1 MKVVTFLAA
10 AAAALVATFGA
21 AAQAN
26 AASVTVLH
34 GVPGLTVDVYV
45 NGELTLESFEP
56 GTVTDPLELPAGDY
70 DIEIRE
76 AGAAADSDPAITGS
90 ASVEDTT
97 NASIVAHLDEGG
109 APTLSVFVNDVSQIA
124 AGESRVTVRHTAA
137 APTVDVLAD
146 GSPLIEG
153 LANPDEAGADV
164 PAGTYSVAVA
174 PAGTTDAV
182 LGPTDLALEAGTAYF
197 VYAIG
202 SAEEESLDLLVQT
215 VSGLG
220 AAPAGAPAGNSGLA
234 AEEAFPV
241 WLAALLVLGA
251 AGLAGSGV
259 ALARARNRA

>member
-1 MKVVTFLAA
+1 MKLVTFLAA
-10 AAAALVATFGA
+10 AAAALVASFGA

-26 AASVTVLH
+26 AATVTVLH

-45 NGELTLESFEP
+45 NGDLTLEGFEP
-56 GTVTDPLELPAGDY
+56 GTITDPLELPAGDY

-76 AGAAADSDPAITGS
+76 AGADPESDPAISGS
-90 ASVEDTT
+90 ASVGDDT
-97 NASIVAHLDEGG
+97 NASVIAHLDEAG
-109 APTLSVFVNDVSQIA
+109 APTLSVFVNDVSQIG
-124 AGESRVTVRHTAA
+124 AGDARVTVRHTAA
-137 APTVDVLAD
+137 APTVDILAD

-153 LANPDEAGADV
+153 LSNPDEAGADV

-174 PAGTTDAV
+174 PEGTTDAV
-182 LGPTDLALEAGTAYF
+182 LGPTDLTLDAGTAYF

-220 AAPAGAPAGNSGLA
+220 AAPNGAPAGNSGLA

-241 WLAALLVLGA
+241 WLAALLALAV

-259 ALARARNRA
+259 ALVRARNRA